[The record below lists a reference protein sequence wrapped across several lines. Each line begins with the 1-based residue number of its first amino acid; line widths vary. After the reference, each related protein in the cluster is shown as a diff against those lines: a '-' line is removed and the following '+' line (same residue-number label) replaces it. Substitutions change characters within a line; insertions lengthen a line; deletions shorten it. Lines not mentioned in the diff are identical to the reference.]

1 VKLCQFLHFASIIGF
16 IDINIEN
23 CFQSNLQQAK
33 WQSTLIALCIA
44 LLRARR
50 FLFLALAYVQESGV
64 KLLTQRH
71 VVLVVNVHV
80 AKLGEQDSVLL
91 QVQIFRFV
99 NLRFIKSRL
108 DILI

>member
-1 VKLCQFLHFASIIGF
+1 
-16 IDINIEN
+16 
-23 CFQSNLQQAK
+23 
-33 WQSTLIALCIA
+33 
-44 LLRARR
+44 
-50 FLFLALAYVQESGV
+50 
-64 KLLTQRH
+64 
-71 VVLVVNVHV
+71 VLVVNVHV